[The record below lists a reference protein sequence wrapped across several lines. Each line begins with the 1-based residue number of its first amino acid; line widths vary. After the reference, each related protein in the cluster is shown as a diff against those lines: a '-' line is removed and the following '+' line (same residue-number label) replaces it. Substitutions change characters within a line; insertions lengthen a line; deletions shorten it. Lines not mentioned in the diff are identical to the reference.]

1 MSILFQL
8 QIISPLILVP
18 LYYST
23 KFGIIFISFS
33 IIASC
38 FVQLLP
44 KFFGLPIAPFEI
56 SDIIS
61 VDQFQKSIFRYN
73 LRPEQSLISFI
84 IGILIGFLITNKE
97 MFTNVFNKKFVP
109 IILWIIFP
117 LFCSS
122 AIIWGENF
130 KDFEIA
136 PNILDLLLW
145 FSLGKILWSLGCGSL
160 ILVLCIRSEGLS
172 EKIIQFEY

>member
-1 MSILFQL
+1 
-8 QIISPLILVP
+8 
-18 LYYST
+18 
-23 KFGIIFISFS
+23 
-33 IIASC
+33 
-38 FVQLLP
+38 
-44 KFFGLPIAPFEI
+44 
-56 SDIIS
+56 
-61 VDQFQKSIFRYN
+61 
-73 LRPEQSLISFI
+73 
-84 IGILIGFLITNKE
+84 